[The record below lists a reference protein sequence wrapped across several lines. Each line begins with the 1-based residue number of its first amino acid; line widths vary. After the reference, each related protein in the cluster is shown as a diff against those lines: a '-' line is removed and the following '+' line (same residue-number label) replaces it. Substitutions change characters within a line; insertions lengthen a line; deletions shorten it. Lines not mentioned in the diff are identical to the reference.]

1 MRPIPPQPPE
11 PLDPRPSDP
20 EPLLPRPDPAASELM
35 PRVVLVEH
43 SAPPPRHR
51 PRWRWPLALFLLT
64 CLSTWAVGG
73 PAYAFWVMVVLTA
86 HELGHYFQ
94 AVRYRVPV
102 SLPYFLPLPIT
113 ILGTLGA
120 VIAMPP
126 RTPNRRIL
134 FDIAVT
140 GPLAGLF
147 PALVLCAYGLS
158 ISEIVPADGPRE
170 DTITL
175 GDPLVLQWMTDWIL
189 GPLPEG
195 STVLIHPIGF
205 AGWVGLLVTALNL
218 LPIGQLD
225 GGHILYALLRRRAHG
240 LSTFLLGAATAMV
253 PVALIAH
260 FYYEITNYLWAW
272 WLFIGLLHLIGAR
285 HPPTLDDDL
294 PLGTGRTVLGWL
306 LLAYFVIGFTPQ
318 PFSF

>member
-1 MRPIPPQPPE
+1 MRPFPPQPPE
-11 PLDPRPSDP
+11 SLDPSSAGAG
-20 EPLLPRPDPAASELM
+20 PLVPRPGSPFLEPM
-35 PRVVLVEH
+35 PRVVVVER
-43 SAPPPRHR
+43 SAPPQRHR
-51 PRWRWPLALFLLT
+51 PRWRWPLALFVLT
-64 CLSTWAVGG
+64 CLSTWAIGG
-73 PAYAFWVMVVLTA
+73 PAYAFWVMLILTA

-102 SLPYFLPLPIT
+102 SLPYFIPMPIT

-126 RTPNRRIL
+126 RTPDRRSL

-147 PALVLCAYGLS
+147 PALALSAYGLS
-158 ISEIVPADGPRE
+158 ISDIVPLDATRE
-170 DTITL
+170 GTITL
-175 GDPLVLQWMTDWIL
+175 GDPLVLQWMTHWIL
-189 GPLPEG
+189 GPIPEG

-225 GGHILYALLRRRAHG
+225 GGHILYALLRKRAHV
-240 LSTFLLGAATAMV
+240 LSTLLLVLTTVIV

-260 FYYEITNYLWAW
+260 FYFGVTNYLWGW
-272 WLFIGLLHLIGAR
+272 WLFVGLLHLIGAR
-285 HPPTLDDDL
+285 HPPTLDDDR